1 MAATGITQVQ
11 AGAGACA
18 ILSSPG
24 GGTVMAAFDRALYLR
39 LPGGIVALTDS
50 SVPRGPMHVPLPVL
64 PAVNLG
70 QRVSVGADQV
80 LQVGGLAL
88 ASSQPGWIGAR
99 AGKHFLASAHE
110 TAGRVLATVPAPD
123 LLADKYQVARI
134 RTTLEH
140 GRLRTLGRLL
150 GGLGPGLTPAGDDVL
165 AGVLLVA
172 DLAAAGHEERLAL
185 RSQVLSVRT
194 NDIAAAFLSWA
205 ARGQSIEP
213 AHDFL
218 AAVAYRD
225 ELRAHE
231 AVQWLVQF
239 GASSGYALAHGI
251 GLALR
256 WLPSVRS
263 I

>member
-1 MAATGITQVQ
+1 MAT
-11 AGAGACA
+11 
-18 ILSSPG
+18 
-24 GGTVMAAFDRALYLR
+24 FDRAIYLR

-70 QRVSVGADQV
+70 QSVSVGADQV
-80 LQVGGLAL
+80 LQVGGLAV
-88 ASSQPGWIGAR
+88 ASTHPGWIGAR
-99 AGKHFLASAHE
+99 PGKHFLVSAHE
-110 TAGRVLATVPAPD
+110 TADRVLATLPVPD
-123 LLADKYQVARI
+123 LLADKYQAARI
-134 RTTLEH
+134 RTILEH
-140 GRLRTLGRLL
+140 GRLRTLGRVL

-172 DLAAAGHEERLAL
+172 DLAADGHEERLAL
-185 RSQVLSVRT
+185 RSHVLGVRT
-194 NDIAAAFLSWA
+194 NDIAAAFLTWA

-213 AHDFL
+213 AHEFL
-218 AAVAYRD
+218 GAVAHRD
-225 ELRAHE
+225 EVRAHE

-263 I
+263 M